1 MTEEE
6 LGASIV
12 HMRSDISTLMDEWTQ
27 FLKIE
32 ADKRATNEQN
42 AVAAT
47 KKEASDSATKWEKNQ
62 TFLKKHGPKLLGLAF
77 TAVTAGLTWYG
88 SLIRSEIN
96 AEQQAVKIDADIAA
110 NKESIE
116 ATKVS
121 FDEFKTTTGSD
132 IEDIRLGDIE
142 QTIMME
148 SGFDRLG
155 KAMITAHP
163 RQLPDEDAL
172 PKPDESFTTTAKA
185 ARTDKAYYDRHG
197 KLPKK
202 KKKKPAN

>member
-6 LGASIV
+6 LGASIGYLRND
-12 HMRSDISTLMDEWTQ
+12 MATLMDEWTQ

-32 ADKRATNEQN
+32 ADKLATNEQK
-42 AVAAT
+42 AVDAT
-47 KKEASDSATKWEKNQ
+47 AKLASDSAEWEKNQ

-96 AEQQAVKIDADIAA
+96 SEQQAVKIDEDIAA
-110 NKESIE
+110 NKKSIV
-116 ATKVS
+116 ATQTS
-121 FDEFKTTTGSD
+121 FEEFKTTTGSD
-132 IEDIRLGDIE
+132 IEDIRIE
-142 QTIMME
+142 NIDQTIMME
-148 SGFDRLG
+148 AGFDQLG

-163 RQLPDEDAL
+163 RQLPDEEAL
-172 PKPDESFTTTAKA
+172 PTIDPAFTTTASA
-185 ARTDKAYYDRHG
+185 ARKDKAYYARHG

-202 KKKKPAN
+202 KKPAH